1 MTSLVCKYVL
11 FCARYYRRKC
21 RKCPRIV
28 KYSFAQRGCQKGN
41 FWAIVNRTIT
51 HFTPQ
56 RIPLQGLFP
65 ASSAHSSMFAC
76 NSAGVATWS
85 HASREIMWQSS
96 THTALFNRSYIMV
109 QKIHFC
115 FAPSLTSPC
124 TVPGVQVQ
132 WNKNDKW
139 KELGTLLVWEIHCV
153 WVTCSMGPARNFS
166 ISSLV
171 P

>member
-56 RIPLQGLFP
+56 RIPLIEHKD
-65 ASSAHSSMFAC
+65 SSLPHLHIPVC
-76 NSAGVATWS
+76 LHVTVLVLQHGHIPQEKLCDNHPHT
-85 HASREIMWQSS
+85 QLCS
-96 THTALFNRSYIMV
+96 TAVTSWCRRYTFV
-109 QKIHFC
+109 
-115 FAPSLTSPC
+115 PSLTSPC

-153 WVTCSMGPARNFS
+153 WVTCSIGQQETLAHLP
-166 ISSLV
+166 
-171 P
+171 